1 MGKFMIKVLTINTSF
16 KKGGAAIIANT
27 LHSNFNSH
35 PELGIKSYFAY
46 GKGNTEDKNSIK
58 ITSNIEFLFNAM
70 LMRTFGIESI
80 NVNSGKRLLNL
91 LHSSKFDIIHL
102 HNIHGYYFD
111 LNILKYFE
119 QVKIPIIW
127 TLHDAW
133 IVTGRCACF
142 GECNRW
148 RHGCGNCPQKSAYPK
163 TWLIDNSKFIY
174 KKKHEMIK
182 TLKKVTF
189 ITPSKWL
196 ANIVQQNFSKP
207 IVTIPN
213 GVDVKTF
220 KPISKIEK
228 VKTCEEY
235 NLNPIKT
242 KILFVAANLNDEQKG
257 GKYIV
262 DIIKNLSMEK
272 LEIITIGKKLPE
284 KLIDKKV
291 NQLGFIAER
300 EKLAK
305 IYGIADIF
313 VSTSMDENFP
323 TTILEAMASGLV
335 VVSFSTGGISEQIND
350 VGFLIKKGDI
360 KSILSTIRE
369 LVQNKKLL
377 LHIQKKSR
385 ERAVRLFSL
394 KKFLN
399 NYRKLYEDVVRNK
412 I

>member
-1 MGKFMIKVLTINTSF
+1 MIKVLTINTSF

-46 GKGNTEDKNSIK
+46 GRGNTEDKNSIK

-70 LMRTFGIESI
+70 LMRTFGIGSI

-91 LHSSKFDIIHL
+91 LHSNKFDIIHL

-119 QVKIPIIW
+119 QAKIPIIW

-133 IVTGRCACF
+133 IVTGRCAYF

-148 RHGCGNCPQKSAYPK
+148 RHGCGNCSQKGAYPK
-163 TWLIDNSKFIY
+163 TWLIDNSKFMY

-196 ANIVQQNFSKP
+196 ANIVQQDFNKP
-207 IVTIPN
+207 IFVINN
-213 GVDVKTF
+213 GVDTEIF
-220 KPISKIEK
+220 KRISKDKKQKICRK
-228 VKTCEEY
+228 YDLT
-235 NLNPIKT
+235 PIKT
-242 KILFVAANLNDEQKG
+242 KILFVAANLSDERKG
-257 GKYIV
+257 VKYII
-262 DIIKNLSMEK
+262 DIINNLTTEK
-272 LEIITIGKKLPE
+272 LEIITIGKKFPKE
-284 KLIDKKV
+284 LINKKIK
-291 NQLGFIAER
+291 QLGFIAER
-300 EKLAK
+300 KELAQ

-313 VSTSMDENFP
+313 ISTSIDDNFP
-323 TTILEAMASGLV
+323 TTVLESMASGLV
-335 VVSFSTGGISEQIND
+335 VLSFSSGGIPEQIND
-350 VGFLIKKGDI
+350 VGFLFEKGDI

-369 LVQNKKLL
+369 LIKNKKSL
-377 LHIQKKSR
+377 LHMQKKSR

-399 NYRKLYEDVVRNK
+399 NYRKLYEDVIRNK